1 MILSH
6 AITHTA
12 DTIRHQFGEDEATLI
27 ARYYFEDTLGH
38 TLPDYLMSKS
48 EISIWQEDLEDLVAG
63 CPLQYVTGVA
73 HFYGRAFLVSDAV
86 LIPRAETEE
95 LVREVV
101 NHCKSAGQPMRVLDV
116 GTGSGCIAI
125 AIKKALK
132 SQAMVTAI
140 DDSEEALAVAIDNT
154 QLLDAH
160 VMMRRCDALDH
171 MELADLG
178 SYDVVVS
185 NPPYI
190 PPSEAS
196 LMPDHV
202 RDREPH
208 MALFVPEEDPLLFYR
223 SILSAEGLVKPGGHY
238 FFEINEHLGP
248 AMLVLADSLVPDAST
263 EIIQD
268 LQGKDRIVHIA
279 TQGTE

>member
-1 MILSH
+1 MILSQ
-6 AITHTA
+6 AITHTT
-12 DTIRHQFGEDEATLI
+12 DTLIHRYGGDEAARI

-38 TLPDYLMSKS
+38 TLTDYLLSKS
-48 EISIWQEDLEDLVAG
+48 ELGQWHEDLGELAAG
-63 CPLQYVTGVA
+63 RPLQYVTGVA
-73 HFYGRAFLVSDAV
+73 HFYGRSFLVSDDV

-95 LVREVV
+95 LVRAVV
-101 NHCKSAGQPMRVLDV
+101 THCQGIDRPMRVLDI

-132 SQAMVTAI
+132 SQVMVSAI
-140 DDSEEALAVAIDNT
+140 DESEQALSVAIDNT

-160 VMMRRCDALDH
+160 VMMMRCDALDH
-171 MELADLG
+171 VELADLG

-190 PPSEAS
+190 PPSEAI

-238 FFEINEHLGP
+238 FFEINEYLGE
-248 AMLVLADSLVPDAST
+248 AMLVLASSLLPDAAA

-268 LQGKDRIVHIA
+268 LQGKDRIVHI
-279 TQGTE
+279 TS